1 MKLAL
6 AHYRA
11 IMLDLVRTPSY
22 SILTLLLPG
31 LVFLFISRGVGDD
44 IPTANV
50 FMASFAIF
58 MILGIALFQGGVAIA
73 QERES
78 PWEAYQRT
86 LPVSPATRFTARVL
100 ATMSFGLVGIAF
112 VIVLAVATTPA
123 AMPAVLWARLSLS
136 VIAAG
141 VVMSVLGIALGY
153 SAPPKAVAP
162 IANLLFIGLS
172 FGGGLFLRPQSLP
185 DVFQPF
191 SRVLPTRQF
200 GELAWSAV
208 LGRDWP
214 VTSWL
219 WVVGY
224 FVVFAA
230 AAVHAY
236 RRDEGVKYR

>member
-1 MKLAL
+1 MNLVR

-11 IMLDLVRTPSY
+11 IMLDLVRAPAY
-22 SILTLLLPG
+22 SILTLLIPG
-31 LVFLFISRGVGDD
+31 VIFLFVSPGGDGD
-44 IPTANV
+44 IATANV
-50 FMASFAIF
+50 IMASFVMF

-86 LPVSPATRFTARVL
+86 LPVSTATRFTAHVL
-100 ATMSFGLVGIAF
+100 ATMSFALVGVAF
-112 VIVLAVATTPA
+112 VIVLALATTPA
-123 AMPAVLWARLSLS
+123 AMPTVLWARLGLS
-136 VIAAG
+136 VVVAG
-141 VVMSVLGIALGY
+141 VVMSLFGIALGY
-153 SAPPKAVAP
+153 SASSRAAMP
-162 IANLLFIGLS
+162 IANFVFIGLAL
-172 FGGGLFLRPQSLP
+172 GGGLFLRPEQLP
-185 DVFQPF
+185 DFIQPV

-208 LGRDWP
+208 LGCDWP

-230 AAVHAY
+230 AATYAY
-236 RRDEGVKYR
+236 GRDEGVKYR